1 MKGRKVKFSN
11 DIKVIFDARL
21 ISVFVQSGI
30 NDMFMFINN
39 KLKFCSTVPHYK
51 LIGITNNDCNQE
63 HHTKNE
69 IKVSRR
75 FNK

>member
-21 ISVFVQSGI
+21 ISVFVQCGI
-30 NDMFMFINN
+30 DDVFIFITN
-39 KLKFCSTVPHYK
+39 KLKICSIILHYK

-63 HHTKNE
+63 DDDSF
-69 IKVSRR
+69 KV
-75 FNK
+75 FLMT